1 MPSMW
6 EAGMGRDRE
15 GPKNFGYIF
24 VSAIKPFPLC
34 SDAWLLHGSQ
44 GAFLRRISCRLLL
57 LPTASLVF
65 LRSRNLV

>member
-34 SDAWLLHGSQ
+34 SDAWL
-44 GAFLRRISCRLLL
+44 AAWEVRVCF
-57 LPTASLVF
+57 
-65 LRSRNLV
+65 

>member
-34 SDAWLLHGSQ
+34 SDAWLLHGRS
-44 GAFLRRISCRLLL
+44 GCVFKADFVSSTTTANSFSL
-57 LPTASLVF
+57 LPPES
-65 LRSRNLV
+65 